1 MMAGGAPLNIK
12 MSLAARW
19 DRRPDIL
26 QLKAASSL
34 SWTIMRGS
42 AAGIRKSHSCL
53 IRIQCPDLLIAIL
66 VFTFYFQK
74 LHIPPVAC
82 NKKRVAKI
90 PGLWLDE
97 ATEIPGSHSP
107 EYIFDGLYSWQEADY
122 DIALISLRALRVPSS
137 FWVTEVVGTLV
148 FRLTVPS
155 LWISIRAQFSDQRWS
170 PPTPIMIHNLHL
182 EVNQIC
188 HGHKQ
193 TKYWGGLQSMIFWS
207 GFDSNND
214 ASPSVPMVQSVVKG
228 VKTQLISVI
237 ASRAVDDAEPFCS
250 NYSVCTF
257 HGSPPSCL
265 WLVSGCQP
273 RPLIGCS
280 DSPCA
285 APAR

>member
-12 MSLAARW
+12 MSLVARW

-34 SWTIMRGS
+34 SWTIMRES

-74 LHIPPVAC
+74 LHIPPVTC
-82 NKKRVAKI
+82 NKKRVAKF
-90 PGLWLDE
+90 LASDWMRLE
-97 ATEIPGSHSP
+97 K
-107 EYIFDGLYSWQEADY
+107 YL
-122 DIALISLRALRVPSS
+122 ALIRLNSSLILWWPVFMTRSWLWYRPDLFESS
-137 FWVTEVVGTLV
+137 EGSQQLLGDWGCGNLV

-193 TKYWGGLQSMIFWS
+193 TKNRTEEDYNQW
-207 GFDSNND
+207 
-214 ASPSVPMVQSVVKG
+214 
-228 VKTQLISVI
+228 
-237 ASRAVDDAEPFCS
+237 
-250 NYSVCTF
+250 YSDQDLT
-257 HGSPPSCL
+257 PIMT
-265 WLVSGCQP
+265 P
-273 RPLIGCS
+273 RPQWCS
-280 DSPCA
+280 QL
-285 APAR
+285 